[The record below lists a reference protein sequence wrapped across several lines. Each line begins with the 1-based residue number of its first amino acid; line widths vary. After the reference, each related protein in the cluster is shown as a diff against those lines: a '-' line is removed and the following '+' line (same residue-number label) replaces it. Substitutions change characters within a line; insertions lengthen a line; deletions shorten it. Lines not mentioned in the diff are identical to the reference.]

1 MDNCTELCTKIAQML
16 RLLKKGGYTHPYY
29 LLRLWETCCTTATWT
44 PPLWLLMPLTSL
56 ICRLEVSWPPNR
68 GGTWGQLPKCCSTQ
82 PPTRCSSETT
92 LIWTPSMNTSLTPT
106 RNLGT
111 SDIRCLLFQAV
122 SLFPYWCKN
131 FSISQTFLFVCLWR
145 PIFGRQVQCGSIL
158 WPGHLDQACDLY
170 FHWGDHQHSHGNYL
184 RLKVWSHLPLLCEM
198 LKFYHFIWYLLNW
211 EFWLGAKIPHRYFA
225 SVSSYSQKKFNT
237 LTIRKLIGLKV
248 TSLWVV
254 LQELLHW
261 Q

>member
-1 MDNCTELCTKIAQML
+1 MHRCCF
-16 RLLKKGGYTHPYY
+16 LKKGGYTHPYY
-29 LLRLWETCCTTATWT
+29 ILRLWETCCTTATWT

-82 PPTRCSSETT
+82 PPTRCSSETM

-111 SDIRCLLFQAV
+111 SNIRFVLLFQVV

-184 RLKVWSHLPLLCEM
+184 RLKVWSHLPLLC
-198 LKFYHFIWYLLNW
+198 KKIVFYHFIWYLLNW
-211 EFWLGAKIPHRYFA
+211 EFWLGAKIFPTDILLRFQFI
-225 SVSSYSQKKFNT
+225 QKIN
-237 LTIRKLIGLKV
+237 
-248 TSLWVV
+248 
-254 LQELLHW
+254 
-261 Q
+261 